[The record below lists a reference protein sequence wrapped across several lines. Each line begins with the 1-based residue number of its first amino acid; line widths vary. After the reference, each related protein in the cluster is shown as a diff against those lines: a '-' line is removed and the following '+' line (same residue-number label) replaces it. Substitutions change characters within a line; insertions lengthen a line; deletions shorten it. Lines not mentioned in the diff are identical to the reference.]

1 MRAGSLTTATATLV
15 LLTTAVA
22 ATTMP
27 AAGPL
32 DAPAFGAVPGAELP
46 VARAY
51 RYTMSGSVR
60 PLLFWMTRNDIGLA
74 RIVWRGRHDGPRG
87 YELLVGTEPS
97 RAPRALNRW
106 GFVAE
111 EASGADGSVLALMT
125 GSPDTTYE
133 AEAAPPS
140 TTGGSDFRAIH
151 GRVSDRVAVW
161 RLASLRTPQL
171 LTVQQVQEAL
181 AHLRRDAGR
190 GTVAQRSLST
200 GVSPGFLVAVAGL
213 LDEAIASV
221 RQGSESPDRRSVAYV
236 FGSRI
241 YELRVVSAERATTA
255 YDGRAISTVRTRFEI
270 RTSETGARSRFELTA
285 GAADDLAGVPLTI
298 EWQPHWWLRVKL
310 RLVGPADPAGGL

>member
-1 MRAGSLTTATATLV
+1 MDTDDLSSDRTASDRTLARWGWPALAVAVALVAMRGLFSTGRVFYDRDLGAYYWPLRPYWVQRKNNRAGEPIWKAQVSSLTAIL
-15 LLTTAVA
+15 
-22 ATTMP
+22 
-27 AAGPL
+27 
-32 DAPAFGAVPGAELP
+32 
-46 VARAY
+46 AY
-51 RYTMSGSVR
+51 KHG
-60 PLLFWMTRNDIGLA
+60 
-74 RIVWRGRHDGPRG
+74 IVFDERDMR
-87 YELLVGTEPS
+87 
-97 RAPRALNRW
+97 
-106 GFVAE
+106 GFVKTFMELVYA
-111 EASGADGSVLALMT
+111 
-125 GSPDTTYE
+125 
-133 AEAAPPS
+133 
-140 TTGGSDFRAIH
+140 GGSDFRAIH
-151 GRVSDRVAVW
+151 GRVSDHVAIW

-171 LTVQQVQEAL
+171 LTVQQVEEAL

-213 LDEAIASV
+213 LDGAIASV

-310 RLVGPADPAGGL
+310 RLVGPADPAAGL